1 MANTR
6 FFWPRR
12 CLATL
17 AVLWALLGG
26 TSAAAAQD
34 LWGSRSLAMGGTL
47 RAAPSGDAAVLM
59 NPAGMSLTRA
69 FQINGTYQWRASD
82 SASMMNVSVVD
93 SITTRVAAGL
103 YYSFVRGTP
112 SRTLALA
119 AGGTFDLN
127 ETSTTHELGLALSYP
142 IGKIIHIGV
151 TNKYGRVEIEQPEGT
166 PDPFKDGGGQGYTM
180 DVGAVFTLIPNLN
193 IAITGQNLVAIHP
206 QHYPR
211 LLGLGVSYALGTT
224 FLAEFDSVLN
234 FSAPD
239 SPKASYHGGGEL
251 FLGSSYAL
259 RAGVMHDTYR
269 EATYVTGG
277 LGLVSSKVG
286 LDAALRQ
293 MVRGGAE
300 TTVALALR
308 VFMN

>member
-1 MANTR
+1 MAITSS
-6 FFWPRR
+6 PRVR
-12 CLATL
+12 RSVACLA
-17 AVLWALLGG
+17 VFWALLGG

-34 LWGSRSLAMGGTL
+34 LYGSRSLAMGGTL
-47 RAAPSGDAAVLM
+47 RAAPSSDAAVLL

-93 SITTRVAAGL
+93 SITTKVAAGL
-103 YYSFVRGTP
+103 FYSFTRGTP
-112 SRTLALA
+112 SRTLALG
-119 AGGTFDLN
+119 AGKTFDLDQ
-127 ETSTTHELGLALSYP
+127 TITTHEVGLAVSYP
-142 IGKIIHIGV
+142 IANMIHLGV
-151 TNKYGRVEIEQPEGT
+151 TNRYARLGIDQPEGT
-166 PDPFKDGGGQGYTM
+166 PDAFKDGGGQGYTM
-180 DVGAVFTLIPNLN
+180 DIGAVLTLIPSLN

-206 QHYPR
+206 QYFPR
-211 LLGLGVSYALGTT
+211 LMGLGVSYTLGTT

-234 FSAPD
+234 FSSAD
-239 SPKASYHGGGEL
+239 SVKASFHGGGEL
-251 FLGSSYAL
+251 FLGSTYAL
-259 RAGVMHDTYR
+259 RAGVAHDLLR

-277 LGLVSSKVG
+277 LGLISTKVG

-300 TTVALALR
+300 TTIALALR